1 MTVPAGHEASAVVE
15 RSFETSTYLRT
26 YTFSSKIDRD
36 AVATSKE
43 VVTQI
48 VVTEAPRLVV
58 RPTPVATFTEVTKTY
73 LSTVTFVT
81 TELEGTE
88 SVVRRV
94 TTVRPDVVVETV
106 RDDIEPTPLIEGS
119 QIVPTENDF
128 GFGQG
133 PILATKT
140 YFTTMTHF
148 TTLVHQGTKTVVQ
161 SRKEVKSSVV
171 TETIEAFGGLG
182 SSVFS
187 SASDDEDGEQQ
198 QAAQNARPTYVQLGP
213 NLYGKLRTLFATAT
227 YFITN
232 SAGQVTSKRLVVP
245 QVSTETIGS
254 IDSLPIE
261 ALIEPSVPVVQGIDA
276 TSAPG
281 SQILSAEQL
290 NALKQSFIAG
300 LSPTTS
306 LASGGSSVILSPE
319 QLSSLKES
327 FVAGLTPATS
337 LASGTSSVIL
347 SPEQLSSLKES
358 FLAGQSSTISPSLP
372 TDSVMTSELT
382 TDFSTDVP
390 DVEGGFI
397 PPEISLSPPNE
408 GGATVIMVTNSAGEV
423 LIIPTEI
430 LTSEPSV
437 TSSGSSTGLTS
448 ASGSTSSSSSGSS
461 SSVSGG
467 TLATILG
474 GLGTI
479 GLTALGQTLAGN
491 NPGGLNINLG
501 PVFDAMTGV
510 LSNGLI
516 AASSRRNSTDRSD
529 SQQTFNPNLPPNIQQ
544 QQPLLN
550 NGQFQSASPRQPS
563 HDPQFIPIGGLAGID
578 GLSQQPPRDAQGR
591 RPSSPQTFIPLRP
604 QQGQQQQQQRPPQGI
619 RRPEPG
625 VPLQPGVPGS
635 PLMRPGSPG
644 LNNGPPQ
651 QFNNLQVIPGQ
662 PIRVNFNPSLQ
673 SGFTAMPNQ
682 PNTRVPLSGA
692 GSTGPGPRPFVN
704 GQNNID
710 RLEIQPSR
718 PLQANTNSQFFA
730 ANGQPINVPPL
741 PPPPPTGPVPQ
752 SPVQAIKPG
761 SIVPGPD
768 GKPVRIVP
776 VPEGQQPPPGAG
788 GQVFI
793 RPVGTEQGGRPA
805 QTPTNIRGNEQA
817 QPPRRPDEGSFVVGV
832 GAGQQARP
840 TTQFQVD

>member
-1 MTVPAGHEASAVVE
+1 MANIVTVPAGHEASAVVE

-26 YTFSSKIDRD
+26 YTFSSKLDRD

-58 RPTPVATFTEVTKTY
+58 RPTPVVTFSEVTKTY

-88 SVVRRV
+88 SVIRRV
-94 TTVRPDVVVETV
+94 TTVRPEVVVETV

-148 TTLVHQGTKTVVQ
+148 TTLVQQGTKTIVQ

-182 SSVFS
+182 GSIFS

-198 QAAQNARPTYVQLGP
+198 QAAQVARPTYIQLGP

-232 SAGQVTSKRLVVP
+232 SANGQVTSKRLVVP
-245 QVSTETIGS
+245 QVSTETIGPF
-254 IDSLPIE
+254 DSLPAE
-261 ALIEPSVPVVQGIDA
+261 ALIEPSVPVVQEIDTTA
-276 TSAPG
+276 APG
-281 SQILSAEQL
+281 SQILSAAQL
-290 NALKQSFIAG
+290 SALKQSFLAG
-300 LSPTTS
+300 VSPATS
-306 LASGGSSVILSPE
+306 LTSGTSSVILTPE
-319 QLSSLKES
+319 QLSSLKD
-327 FVAGLTPATS
+327 
-337 LASGTSSVIL
+337 
-347 SPEQLSSLKES
+347 S
-358 FLAGQSSTISPSLP
+358 FLAGQSTTLSPSLP
-372 TDSVMTSELT
+372 NLESGITSEVT
-382 TDFSTDVP
+382 TDVSTDDPVDPFDPP
-390 DVEGGFI
+390 D
-397 PPEISLSPPNE
+397 ISLSPPTE

-430 LTSEPSV
+430 LTSEPSS
-437 TSSGSSTGLTS
+437 TSSDSSSSPSSGLTS
-448 ASGSTSSSSSGSS
+448 ASGSTSSSGSS

-501 PVFDAMTGV
+501 PVFDAMTGA

-516 AASSRRNSTDRSD
+516 AAASTRRNSTDCSD
-529 SQQTFNPNLPPNIQQ
+529 NPQTFNPNLPPNMIKQLQQQ

-550 NGQFQSASPRQPS
+550 TPRQPQPS
-563 HDPQFIPIGGLAGID
+563 HDPMFIPIGGLAGAD
-578 GLSQQPPRDAQGR
+578 SNFGQQASRDSQAR

-604 QQGQQQQQQRPPQGI
+604 QQPQQQQQRPAAAL

-635 PLMRPGSPG
+635 PLMRPGSPTLAPS
-644 LNNGPPQ
+644 LNGVGPPPQ

-662 PIRVNFNPSLQ
+662 PVRVNFNPPLQ

-692 GSTGPGPRPFVN
+692 GVTQSPGPRPFVN

-718 PLQANTNSQFFA
+718 PQQAATTNSQFFA

-741 PPPPPTGPVPQ
+741 PPPPPPGPVPQ
-752 SPVQAIKPG
+752 KPVQAIKPG

-776 VPEGQQPPPGAG
+776 VPQGQEPPPGAG

-793 RPVGTEQGGRPA
+793 RPVPDPARPSI
-805 QTPTNIRGNEQA
+805 TPTSIRGGEQLA
-817 QPPRRPDEGSFVVGV
+817 PPRRPDESAFVVGV
-832 GAGQQARP
+832 GQQARP
-840 TTQFQVD
+840 TTQFQVERIN

>member
-88 SVVRRV
+88 SVIRRV
-94 TTVRPDVVVETV
+94 TTVRPEVVVETV

-133 PILATKT
+133 PLLATKT

-161 SRKEVKSSVV
+161 SRKEVKSSVI
-171 TETIEAFGGLG
+171 TETIEAFGGLSG
-182 SSVFS
+182 SVFS

-261 ALIEPSVPVVQGIDA
+261 ALIEPSVPVVQGIDTTA
-276 TSAPG
+276 APG

-290 NALKQSFIAG
+290 SALKQSFIAG
-300 LSPTTS
+300 LSQT
-306 LASGGSSVILSPE
+306 
-319 QLSSLKES
+319 
-327 FVAGLTPATS
+327 TS

-358 FLAGQSSTISPSLP
+358 FLASQSTTLSPSLP
-372 TDSVMTSELT
+372 TDSGFTSELT

-430 LTSEPSV
+430 LTSEPSS
-437 TSSGSSTGLTS
+437 TSSDSSSSTGLTS
-448 ASGSTSSSSSGSS
+448 ASGSTSSSSSG

-529 SQQTFNPNLPPNIQQ
+529 SPQTFNPNLPPNMQQQ

-604 QQGQQQQQQRPPQGI
+604 QQSQQQLPQRPPPGI

-682 PNTRVPLSGA
+682 PNTRLPLSGA

-718 PLQANTNSQFFA
+718 PLQPNTNSQFFA

-761 SIVPGPD
+761 AIVPGPD

-793 RPVGTEQGGRPA
+793 RPVGTEQGRPA
-805 QTPTNIRGNEQA
+805 QAPTNIRGNEQL
-817 QPPRRPDEGSFVVGV
+817 QPPRRPDEGSFIVGV
-832 GAGQQARP
+832 GQQARP
-840 TTQFQVD
+840 TTQFQVS